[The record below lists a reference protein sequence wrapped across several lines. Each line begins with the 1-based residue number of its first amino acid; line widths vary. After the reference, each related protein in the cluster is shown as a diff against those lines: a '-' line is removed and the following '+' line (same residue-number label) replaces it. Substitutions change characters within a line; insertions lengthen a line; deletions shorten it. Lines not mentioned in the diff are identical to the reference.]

1 MICPEL
7 IFATFSLQYRPA
19 ESDGS
24 LCYRGTGIYYCIVYR
39 TKVNKSYVISNLNFY
54 LENVVEFGIR
64 SDYDSGSESHRK
76 VGYGIS
82 VAEPVHF

>member
-1 MICPEL
+1 MVQR
-7 IFATFSLQYRPA
+7 FKRGRTTRWRPA
-19 ESDGS
+19 
-24 LCYRGTGIYYCIVYR
+24 LQYYCIVYS
-39 TKVNKSYVISNLNFY
+39 TKVNESYVISNLNFY
-54 LENVVEFGIR
+54 LENVVKFGIR